1 MNTTYY
7 KIAYRKKNTGSII
20 DDTQTP
26 FVALKNSWRY
36 WVADPFVISRMGK
49 TYIFADIMLG
59 SMIIFAE
66 RAASDTASCC
76 PTAVSRNG
84 RRCSKRSII
93 CPIRSRLNITAMF
106 I

>member
-49 TYIFADIMLG
+49 TYIFAELYDYLRRKGCIVILAAYLEIT
-59 SMIIFAE
+59 SFAE
-66 RAASDTASCC
+66 DTF
-76 PTAVSRNG
+76 
-84 RRCSKRSII
+84 
-93 CPIRSRLNITAMF
+93 RL
-106 I
+106 

>member
-49 TYIFADIMLG
+49 PIYSPN

-84 RRCSKRSII
+84 RQCSKRSII